1 MGEVAGIRAVC
12 DAPAHLPTG
21 IGMAEG
27 TVEERFVGSQEDC
40 SPMTQQ
46 PRRRLARLSTVLA
59 VAVLALLPAA
69 APAAAADAV
78 VLRVGTTQPIETTNP
93 WNTYLVSEYDSLQLT
108 YDLLTGF
115 GEDAKPA
122 PGFADTWERAADR
135 VTFHIRDGM
144 KFSDG
149 TPATAQD
156 VCFSWGL
163 ALAAIKDK
171 KSIGYGYL
179 EPGLKDA
186 GVTKIECPDDSTFVA
201 YTTDQSD
208 RIFQVYVPILPEHV
222 WSKFNYKNIDKEKFN
237 PPLVGSGPYTLA
249 EAKTNQFARF
259 VRNPNYWGN
268 KGFADEV
275 VLQFYSDADTMV
287 QALKAGELDYAHSV
301 NAEQF
306 KQLQGDPTYTAVA
319 GKANGWTQLAF
330 NTYGMDGRGPIPNG
344 GPSTK
349 ALLDPAFR
357 DALGYAVDKQ
367 VLVDRVLGGFGDVGT
382 TNIPPALSEWHVEPD
397 SPRHFDIELAKQ
409 KLDAAGYAL
418 NGDGKRLDKEGKPIQ
433 LRLYFPNT
441 DDVYAKSA
449 QFVQEWYGQLGID
462 VTLQGFGSTALAN
475 IVLPPEGDG
484 KAKYDIELWGWGGN
498 PDPNALLDIFTCKEI
513 GTTSDSQY
521 CNPAFDDLYAQEL
534 KEAGDAR
541 HETLAKMQNL
551 IYDEAPYDILFYDAN
566 LDVYR
571 NDKFSGWENM
581 PADGTPLFS
590 YGTLNYTLLGDATA
604 PPPPTPEAPTAAAS
618 EAPGQSAPAAVTSAP
633 SASAATGGSDSS
645 TSDSGSNTTLLLV
658 LVAVVAVVVVGG
670 LVYSRRRSGANV
682 EDE

>member
-12 DAPAHLPTG
+12 DAPAHLPMG
-21 IGMAEG
+21 IGTAEG

-40 SPMTQQ
+40 PQMIQQ

-69 APAAAADAV
+69 APAVAADPV

-93 WNTYLVSEYDSLQLT
+93 WNTYLVSEYDSMQLT
-108 YDLLTGF
+108 YDILTGF
-115 GEDAKPA
+115 GEDSKPA
-122 PGFADTWERAADR
+122 PGFADSWERGPDR
-135 VTFHIRDGM
+135 VTYHIRDGM

-186 GVTKIECPDDSTFVA
+186 GVTKIECPDDSTFIA

-208 RIFQVYVPILPEHV
+208 RIFQVYVPILPKHV
-222 WSKFNYKNIDKEKFN
+222 WSKFNYKNIDKEKFDA
-237 PPLVGSGPYTLA
+237 PLVGSGPYTLA
-249 EAKTNQFARF
+249 ESKTNQFARF

-268 KGFADEV
+268 QGFADEV

-301 NAEQF
+301 NPDQF
-306 KQLQGDPTYTAVA
+306 KQLQADPTYTAVA

-330 NTYGMDGRGPIPNG
+330 NTYGTGTGKTIPNG

-367 VLVDRVLGGFGDVGT
+367 ALVDRVLGGFGDVGT
-382 TNIPPALSEWHVEPD
+382 TNIPPVLSEWHVEPD

-409 KLDAAGYAL
+409 KLDAAGYVL

-449 QFVQEWYGQLGID
+449 QFVSEWYGQLGID
-462 VTLQGFGSTALAN
+462 VTLQGFGSTALGN

-484 KAKYDIELWGWGGN
+484 KANYDIELWGWGGN
-498 PDPNALLDIFTCKEI
+498 PDPNALLDIFTCGEI

-521 CNPAFDDLYAQEL
+521 CNPAFDALYEQEL
-534 KEAGDAR
+534 GEAGSAR
-541 HETLAKMQNL
+541 HDTLAKMQNL

-571 NDKFSGWENM
+571 NDKFAGWENM

-590 YGTLNYTLLGDATA
+590 YGTLNYTLLRDATA
-604 PPPPTPEAPTAAAS
+604 EPPPTPEAPTAAAS
-618 EAPGQSAPAAVTSAP
+618 EAPGQSAPAAVTAAP
-633 SASAATGGSDSS
+633 SATAATGGSDSS
-645 TSDSGSNTTLLLV
+645 SSGSGSNTTLLLV

-670 LVYSRRRSGANV
+670 LVYSRRRASANV

>member
-1 MGEVAGIRAVC
+1 M
-12 DAPAHLPTG
+12 D
-21 IGMAEG
+21 
-27 TVEERFVGSQEDC
+27 
-40 SPMTQQ
+40 
-46 PRRRLARLSTVLA
+46 
-59 VAVLALLPAA
+59 
-69 APAAAADAV
+69 
-78 VLRVGTTQPIETTNP
+78 
-93 WNTYLVSEYDSLQLT
+93 TYLVSEDDSLQLT
-108 YDLLTGF
+108 YDILTGF

-163 ALAAIKDK
+163 APRRDQGQEVDRLRLPRTGPQGLGRHEDRV
-171 KSIGYGYL
+171 
-179 EPGLKDA
+179 PGRQHVDRVYDGPVGPHL
-186 GVTKIECPDDSTFVA
+186 PD
-201 YTTDQSD
+201 
-208 RIFQVYVPILPEHV
+208 YVPILPKHV

-301 NAEQF
+301 NADQF
-306 KQLQGDPTYTAVA
+306 KQLQADPTYTAVA

-330 NTYGMDGRGPIPNG
+330 NTYGTGTGKTIPNG

-382 TNIPPALSEWHVEPD
+382 TNIPPVLSEWHVEPD

-409 KLDAAGYAL
+409 KLDAAGYVL
-418 NGDGKRLDKEGKPIQ
+418 NGDGKRLDKEGKPIA

-441 DDVYAKSA
+441 DDVYAKSG

-462 VTLQGFGSTALAN
+462 VTLQGFGSTALGN

-484 KAKYDIELWGWGGN
+484 KANYDIELWGWGGN
-498 PDPNALLDIFTCKEI
+498 PDPNALLDIFTCGEI

-521 CNPAFDDLYAQEL
+521 CNPAFDALYEQQL
-534 KEAGDAR
+534 TEAGDAR
-541 HETLAKMQNL
+541 HETLGKMQNL
-551 IYDEAPYDILFYDAN
+551 IYDEAPYDILFYDEN

-571 NDKFSGWENM
+571 NDKFAGWENM
-581 PADGTPLFS
+581 PANGTPMFS
-590 YGTLNYTLLGDATA
+590 YGTLNYTMLRDATA
-604 PPPPTPEAPTAAAS
+604 EPPPTPEAPTAAAS
-618 EAPGQSAPAAVTSAP
+618 QAPGQSAPAAVTSAP

-645 TSDSGSNTTLLLV
+645 TSDLGSNTTLLLV

-670 LVYSRRRSGANV
+670 LVYSRRRSSANV